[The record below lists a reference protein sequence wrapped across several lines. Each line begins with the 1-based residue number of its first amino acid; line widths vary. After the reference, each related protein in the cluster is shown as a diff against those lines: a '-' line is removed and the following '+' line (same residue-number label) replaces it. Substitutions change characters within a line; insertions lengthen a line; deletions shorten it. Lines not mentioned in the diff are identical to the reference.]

1 MHFSAGRGLSTQKV
15 ARRPLNTHDP
25 HKAPRRPPTRE
36 DEVPFKNFTPHLSP
50 LTEEGRRNRPK
61 NASPK
66 KVKKRRAAENIRDT
80 ERKAEA
86 GALAPFFP
94 EDVNAELEDR
104 P

>member
-1 MHFSAGRGLSTQKV
+1 MK
-15 ARRPLNTHDP
+15 THDP
-25 HKAPRRPPTRE
+25 HTAPQRSPTRE
-36 DEVPFKNFTPHLSP
+36 GEVPFKNFTPHQSG

-61 NASPK
+61 NPSPK
-66 KVKKRRAAENIRDT
+66 KNKKRRAAEHIRDS

-94 EDVNAELEDR
+94 EDVNAELKDR